1 MKYMLVVLFHIGA
14 PQPQFVDGFL
24 PLFFETYQ
32 ECESRRVEVSNYF
45 KSQSTFPP
53 FELSCYKRETKGT
66 DS

>member
-1 MKYMLVVLFHIGA
+1 MKYMLVVLFYLGG

-24 PLFFETYQ
+24 PLFFNTYE
-32 ECESRRVEVSNYF
+32 ECEARRVEVSAYF

-53 FELSCYKRETKGT
+53 VELNCYKREAKGT